1 MTHRTDDPLS
11 ATFVAL
17 SDPTRRAILAR
28 LAQGDAPASELTRP
42 FRISAPAV
50 SRHLRVLTEAGLVQR
65 RIHARWRIYRLHAP
79 GMRLADHWL
88 SQYRRFWE
96 ESLDRLVAYVE
107 SEHSGSTTTARKEKR
122 ARNPRAAVPSSSSR
136 RKRS

>member
-1 MTHRTDDPLS
+1 MSTRTDDHLS

-65 RIHARWRIYRLHAP
+65 RVHARWRIYRLHAP
-79 GMRLADHWL
+79 GLRVADHWL

-107 SEHSGSTTTARKEKR
+107 HEHSKSATTARKEKS
-122 ARNPRAAVPSSSSR
+122 ARSPKTTVAPSSSR